1 MNFQCINVSLAVT
14 LPLTTLSKHSQRKLI
29 KLFGADLISYLD
41 FMSDVSNIRR
51 SIQSS
56 FSLSAENGY
65 NSFSWGK
72 VKGDGPGGTILEQ

>member
-1 MNFQCINVSLAVT
+1 MNFHCIKVFLTGT

-29 KLFGADLISYLD
+29 KLFGADLISSFD

-56 FSLSAENGY
+56 FSLITQIRY
-65 NSFSWGK
+65 NSFSWGMLK
-72 VKGDGPGGTILEQ
+72 TDGPGGTILEQ